1 MKTCKMAFAE
11 NVEKQRFARRGAAG
25 VEKGIG
31 YFPCSLR
38 KGSGHSAAGNP
49 DEPQESDT
57 MFGSDDDDDV
67 GAL

>member
-1 MKTCKMAFAE
+1 MPLASKK
-11 NVEKQRFARRGAAG
+11 
-25 VEKGIG
+25 

-38 KGSGHSAAGNP
+38 RGSGHSAAGNP
-49 DEPQESDT
+49 DEPQESHT

>member
-25 VEKGIG
+25 VEKGME

-38 KGSGHSAAGNP
+38 GSGHSAAGNP
-49 DEPQESDT
+49 DEPQESHT

>member
-1 MKTCKMAFAE
+1 MISGHRGKISLQWFRYHLTMYASKKYFA
-11 NVEKQRFARRGAAG
+11 
-25 VEKGIG
+25 
-31 YFPCSLR
+31 CSLR

-49 DEPQESDT
+49 DEPQESHT

>member
-1 MKTCKMAFAE
+1 MSAP
-11 NVEKQRFARRGAAG
+11 NVSGTYHPAAG
-25 VEKGIG
+25 VEKSL
-31 YFPCSLR
+31 PCSLR

-49 DEPQESDT
+49 DEPQESHT